1 MKPIHPS
8 KLDQAINDFLTNFPF
23 FSDLTNDEL
32 VILGD
37 YISIYQ
43 VQPNEVIVSEGDESV
58 RAYFILD
65 GELDVIR
72 EAVIG
77 KTPGVKKVAI
87 EKLVAG
93 SSVGEL
99 GIIADFHSP
108 VTVKSFTQAHVV
120 SFTKDGFDEI
130 SQHHPEVGL
139 KIAVSL
145 CKMLS
150 KRLLTIPGQLAE
162 CVLLDRELQ
171 E

>member
-8 KLDQAINDFLTNFPF
+8 KLDQAVNDFLTSFPF
-23 FSDLTNDEL
+23 FSDLTDDEL
-32 VILGD
+32 ATLGE

-43 VQPNEVIVSEGDESV
+43 VQPGEVIVSEGDESV
-58 RAYFILD
+58 RAYFVLD

-72 EAVIG
+72 EAVSG
-77 KTPGVKKVAI
+77 KGPGVRKVAI
-87 EKLVAG
+87 ERLGAG

-108 VTVKSFTQAHVV
+108 VTVKSFTQSHVV
-120 SFTKDGFDEI
+120 GFTKDGFDEI
-130 SQHHPEVGL
+130 CSNHPEVGL
-139 KIAVSL
+139 KIAISL

-162 CVLLDRELQ
+162 CVLLDRDM
-171 E
+171 

>member
-8 KLDQAINDFLTNFPF
+8 KLNQAIIDFLINFPF
-23 FSDLTNDEL
+23 FSELTIDEL
-32 VILGD
+32 AILGE

-43 VQPNEVIVSEGDESV
+43 VQPNEVIVREGDESV
-58 RAYFILD
+58 RAYFVLD

-72 EAVIG
+72 EAVNG
-77 KTPGVKKVAI
+77 KTPGVKKVPI
-87 EKLVAG
+87 EKLGSG

-99 GIIADFHSP
+99 GIIADFLSP
-108 VTVKSFTQAHVV
+108 ITVKSFTQAHVV
-120 SFTKDGFDEI
+120 GFSKDGFEEI
-130 SQHHPEVGL
+130 SQNHPAVGL
-139 KIAVSL
+139 KIAISL

-162 CVLLDRELQ
+162 CVLLDQDMQ